1 MVSFAPR
8 RFLLKVLIADDDRL
22 VRTMVSDL
30 LAELGHA
37 VVEATNGLEAV
48 AACEREAP
56 DLVILDLLMPRLS
69 GLDALHRLREKGVR
83 TPAVLL
89 TAISGGAFRAL
100 DGAAAVDVVLEKP
113 VTRRGLERALARATQ
128 GR

>member
-1 MVSFAPR
+1 
-8 RFLLKVLIADDDRL
+8 
-22 VRTMVSDL
+22 MVSDL

-37 VVEATNGLEAV
+37 VVEAANGLEAV
-48 AACEREAP
+48 AVCEREVP

-69 GLDALHRLREKGVR
+69 GLDALQRLRQKGVR

-89 TAISGGAFRAL
+89 TAISGGSVRSL
-100 DGAAAVDVVLEKP
+100 DGADEVDVVLEKP
-113 VTRRGLERALARATQ
+113 VTRRALERALTRATQ

>member
-1 MVSFAPR
+1 V
-8 RFLLKVLIADDDRL
+8 KVLIADDDRL

-37 VVEATNGLEAV
+37 VVEAANGLEAV
-48 AACEREAP
+48 SVCEREGP

-69 GLDALHRLREKGVR
+69 GLDALHRLRAKGVR

-89 TAISGGAFRAL
+89 TAISGGSFRAL
-100 DGAAAVDVVLEKP
+100 DGAAEVDVVLEKP
-113 VTRRGLERALARATQ
+113 VTRRGLERALTRATQ